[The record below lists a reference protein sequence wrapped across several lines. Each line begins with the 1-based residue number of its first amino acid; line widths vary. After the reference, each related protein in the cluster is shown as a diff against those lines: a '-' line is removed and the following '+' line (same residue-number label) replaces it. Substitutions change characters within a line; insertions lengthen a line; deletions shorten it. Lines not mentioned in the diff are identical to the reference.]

1 MDPAPRLSPPP
12 ASERLYLRLEGDP
25 VYAPETTVP
34 AGTLREFAVP
44 APLQAQVAHLIAYEE
59 ALPPGTVVHERVL
72 PDGALRLI
80 VDSVAGTVQV
90 AGPSVRPVQLALR
103 GPLRGLSLTLR
114 PGAAPAL
121 FGGLPAHALAE
132 RQLDWDT
139 LVPPAL
145 RGLALH
151 LQEAPDEA
159 ARVQRLVDA
168 LARAQRPTDTFDP
181 ADLRKLRQAVALL
194 RPGAGEARIAEVA
207 AAVGVGER
215 RLQQLFRAQLGL
227 SPRTWSRLMR
237 LHGCLQRLREPGPP
251 RWSELALD
259 SGFYDQSHLVREF
272 QALCGL
278 SPGAFLQRRR
288 VSLSSKTAR

>member
-1 MDPAPRLSPPP
+1 MEPAPRLSPPP
-12 ASERLYLRLEGDP
+12 PPERLYLRLDGDP

-44 APLQAQVAHLIAYEE
+44 APLQAQVAHLIAYQE

-72 PDGALRLI
+72 PDGALRLS
-80 VDSVAGTVQV
+80 VDSVAGTVQI

-168 LARAQRPTDTFDP
+168 LARAQRPADP
-181 ADLRKLRQAVALL
+181 AASADLRKVRQAVALL
-194 RPGAGEARIAEVA
+194 RPGAGEARIAEAA